1 MPSNDIRFGLDA
13 ISLLTD
19 DHDEVKQLFEKY
31 GELVDEAADDVT
43 RQQLADHICTLLTVH
58 STIEE
63 EIFYPAARDAID
75 DDDLL
80 NEAQVEH
87 NAVSD
92 LIAQLEGMDPSDELY
107 DATVTVLGEYTLHH
121 VQKEEGELFPQVR
134 ASDMDGEA
142 VGEELS
148 DRKQELMSEADDEDD
163 EL

>member
-1 MPSNDIRFGLDA
+1 MPASDIRFGLDA

-19 DHDEVKQLFEKY
+19 DHDEIKQLFDRY
-31 GELVDEAADDVT
+31 SELVDESADDVE
-43 RQQLADHICTLLTVH
+43 RQQLADHICTRLTVH

-63 EIFYPAARDAID
+63 EIFYPAARESID

-87 NAVSD
+87 NAAND
-92 LIAQLEGMDPSDELY
+92 LIAQIEGMDPSDELY
-107 DATVTVLGEYTLHH
+107 DASVTVLGEYVDHH
-121 VQKEEGELFPQVR
+121 VQKEEGELFPKVR
-134 ASDMDGEA
+134 ASGMDVEA

-148 DRKQELMSEADDEDD
+148 DRREDLLADSDDEDD